1 MAHMRMTSRGSKP
14 QNDRSDN
21 RNRKSNEGRM
31 AYHAR
36 TPNAEGRNTGSSKDH
51 HDSLQ
56 TQFLKAAFQP
66 FTGIAER
73 SLPAS
78 QKDEILSLFS
88 QAWKKRTDTSFAEG
102 KLLEAMN
109 MLPQNPFIA
118 TRLVC
123 FYKGIGKDR
132 DAVEMAKKA
141 QNLAARQNIK
151 PEYLLG

>member
-1 MAHMRMTSRGSKP
+1 MAHMRMTSKGGKP
-14 QNDRSDN
+14 QGDKHSDRRDRQSHD
-21 RNRKSNEGRM
+21 GRF
-31 AYHAR
+31 AYHSA
-36 TPNAEGRNTGSSKDH
+36 TPASPRKKESD
-51 HDSLQ
+51 DSLQ
-56 TQFLKAAFQP
+56 AKFLKAAFQP

-73 SLPAS
+73 SLPAK

-88 QAWKKRTDTSFAEG
+88 QAWKNRKDPAIAEG

-109 MLPQNPFIA
+109 ILPENPFIA

-123 FYKGIGKDR
+123 FFKGIGKDR
-132 DAVEMAKKA
+132 DALEMAQKA